1 MFLLL
6 GSAILIPHSSFHVPH
21 SHIPQSSFLTNSSS
35 QIPHSTFPIPHSTFP
50 IPCSPIPHSTFLYQ
64 SDKHG
69 KLEYYCLL
77 VIPSLI
83 PKMHFLESSWN
94 GVNIF
99 CLTNTELFSELVAQ
113 YTHNT
118 SMVIM
123 SVLVAVL
130 LSV

>member
-1 MFLLL
+1 
-6 GSAILIPHSSFHVPH
+6 
-21 SHIPQSSFLTNSSS
+21 
-35 QIPHSTFPIPHSTFP
+35 
-50 IPCSPIPHSTFLYQ
+50 
-64 SDKHG
+64 
-69 KLEYYCLL
+69 
-77 VIPSLI
+77 
-83 PKMHFLESSWN
+83 MHFLESSWN